1 MKILIPAYKPNKK
14 IINLINEIIK
24 LTNVSII
31 VIDDGSGKEY
41 KKIFDKLKLL
51 QNKVTVIEHKTNRG
65 KGEAIKTGIKYLIDI
80 EENEGVV
87 TADCDGQHTPK
98 DIVKIIEELRNTKND
113 LVLGVRNFDN
123 KNVPRKSKYGNK
135 ISRVLFRAMTG
146 EKIRDTQTGLRGYS
160 SNIFDWLVKVKGNR
174 HDYEFNILLGINEKG
189 LNYSEVEIET
199 VYEDNN
205 KNSNFRAIRDS
216 ILIYKP
222 VCKFILS
229 STISAI
235 YDFVLLLVFENIF
248 NNLLISVILSR
259 IMSSILNFILN
270 RNYVFENKQ
279 SNIIKTFIKY
289 YALVIIILIFNYG
302 ILYVLYKVL
311 RINLVI
317 SKIITEIVLYS
328 FSFIVQKRIV
338 FKKGRR

>member
-174 HDYEFNILLGINEKG
+174 HDYEFNILLG
-189 LNYSEVEIET
+189 
-199 VYEDNN
+199 
-205 KNSNFRAIRDS
+205 
-216 ILIYKP
+216 
-222 VCKFILS
+222 
-229 STISAI
+229 
-235 YDFVLLLVFENIF
+235 
-248 NNLLISVILSR
+248 
-259 IMSSILNFILN
+259 
-270 RNYVFENKQ
+270 
-279 SNIIKTFIKY
+279 
-289 YALVIIILIFNYG
+289 
-302 ILYVLYKVL
+302 
-311 RINLVI
+311 
-317 SKIITEIVLYS
+317 
-328 FSFIVQKRIV
+328 
-338 FKKGRR
+338 